1 MSIDQPASRV
11 RPVLFS
17 VCAIFTEIGGYAHA
31 ADPWADSVQYFSQG
45 SGANPLYA
53 QPATA
58 LGEPTR
64 FTGAGVFPSAVTP
77 FNPPFLESEIVSIG
91 QGGSLIVQF
100 DEPVLNDP
108 LNPFGIDLLIFGN
121 AFFEDQAYPSGKAGS
136 LFGAGGT
143 VEVSIDGFDWKIV
156 PGVQPDGLYPTIG
169 YADLTD
175 PYATNPGATL
185 TDFTRPVDP
194 SFNPAGLTYSEIL
207 AGYEGSGG
215 GAGID
220 LAAVNLASI
229 SYVRISNV
237 ATAGTVEIDAFAD
250 VTAVPA
256 PGVSVGVL
264 LGIATLARRRR
275 VTC

>member
-1 MSIDQPASRV
+1 MSFSYSASRV
-11 RPVLFS
+11 PSRLLSACV
-17 VCAIFTEIGGYAHA
+17 AFTVMGELAHA
-31 ADPWADSVQYFSQG
+31 GNPWADSVQYFSQG

-77 FNPPFLESEIVSIG
+77 FNPPFLDSEIVSIG

-121 AFFEDQAYPSGKAGS
+121 AFFEDQAYPNGKAGS

-143 VEVSIDGFDWKIV
+143 VEVSIDGFDWKLL
-156 PGVQPDGLYPTIG
+156 PGIQPDGLYPTIG
-169 YADLTD
+169 YADVTD
-175 PYATNPGATL
+175 PYATSPGAAL

-194 SFNPAGLTYSEIL
+194 SFNPAGLTYSQIL
-207 AGYEGSGG
+207 AGYAGSGG

-220 LAAVNLASI
+220 LSAVNLASI
-229 SYVRISNV
+229 SFVRISNL
-237 ATAGTVEIDAFAD
+237 ATSGTVEIDAFAD
-250 VTAVPA
+250 VTAVPT
-256 PGVSVGVL
+256 PGVSVGLL
-264 LGIATLARRRR
+264 LGLSTLARRRR
-275 VTC
+275 EFR